1 MKIAISGA
9 QSVGKTTLLNALR
22 SEEALKNYKFCFEVT
37 RRVKGYGLNINEDG
51 DDTTQKLIMQEH
63 IVNAFMYDDMIAD
76 RCALDGLVYSH
87 YLAENKKITQKTYDF
102 AEKVYN
108 KLMPMYDLVFYIPP
122 EFEIEED
129 GTRSINKF
137 FRDRIVGLFDQYI
150 KEHDIELIYLRG
162 SVRERVD
169 TVLKFIKEVE
179 NEQSRRTK

>member
-22 SEEALKNYKFCFEVT
+22 SEESLKDYKFCFEVT
-37 RRVKGYGLNINEDG
+37 RRVKGYGLSINEDG
-51 DDTTQKLIMQEH
+51 DDNTQRLIMQEH
-63 IVNAFMYDDMIAD
+63 IVNAFMYDDMVAD

-102 AEKVYN
+102 AEDVYN
-108 KLMPMYDLVFYIPP
+108 KLMPIYDLAFYIPP

-129 GTRSINKF
+129 GTRSTNKF
-137 FRDRIVGLFDQYI
+137 FRDRIVTLFDLYI
-150 KEHDIELIYLRG
+150 ESKELELIYLSG

-169 TVLKFIKEVE
+169 TVLNFIKEVE
-179 NEQSRRTK
+179 DEQSRRAK